1 MTTMTDLKCALDAH
15 IECLARCGITYDGRL
30 GLDEG
35 SKLYGRAFRL
45 YLTDKLDRC
54 QTRRFRDADTGET
67 YRYAADVPG
76 TLDRSFAWDH
86 DGCEECQGTRQ
97 SRCSGHYNPPV
108 GDDFLGMTK
117 TEAYETL
124 TARTRAIYDTAAAV
138 KP

>member
-1 MTTMTDLKCALDAH
+1 MTDLKCALDAH

-45 YLTDKLDRC
+45 YRTGYMIPCDCRPGYTNLLTGVC
-54 QTRRFRDADTGET
+54 TVCNDAGQRPTTGHA
-67 YRYAADVPG
+67 R
-76 TLDRSFAWDH
+76 
-86 DGCEECQGTRQ
+86 
-97 SRCSGHYNPPV
+97 PPV
-108 GDDFLGMTK
+108 GDDYLGMTK
-117 TEAYETL
+117 SEAYETL

>member
-1 MTTMTDLKCALDAH
+1 MTDLKRALDAH
-15 IECLARCGITYDGRL
+15 IKCLARCGITYDGRL

-54 QTRRFRDADTGET
+54 QERRYRMTETGELV
-67 YRYAADVPG
+67 RWPHDLPG
-76 TLDRSFAWDH
+76 DHEIAYDWDH
-86 DGCEECQGTRQ
+86 ADCERCAGTKLE
-97 SRCSGHYNPPV
+97 RCSGHYRPPV

-117 TEAYETL
+117 SEAYETL